1 MCEIADE
8 RRESNQGEITT
19 RPQEVLHIVA
29 KDEKEIEV
37 ANQMDDARVNK
48 KRCEKGKAAHPRRL
62 RGYEPKIWDDVME
75 VWKGV

>member
-19 RPQEVLHIVA
+19 RTQEVLHIVA
-29 KDEKEIEV
+29 KDEKGIDV

-48 KRCEKGKAAHPRRL
+48 ERCEKGKATHPHRL
-62 RGYEPKIWDDVME
+62 RGYEPEI
-75 VWKGV
+75 